1 MNYKVKQL
9 YIVWEDGD
17 GHKYLIPKEECQS
30 FLDELNDLESE
41 LGFPKGG
48 WDDRE
53 KEEVQQDIWDLL
65 DSYENLEGE
74 LHYVVLENDL
84 IEGEE
89 GEA

>member
-1 MNYKVKQL
+1 MYKAKKL
-9 YIVWEDGD
+9 YVVWEDGD
-17 GHKYLIPKEECQS
+17 GNNKLIPKEEYQS

-41 LGFPKGG
+41 LGFPKGA

-65 DSYENLEGE
+65 DSYESLEGE

-84 IEGEE
+84 IEGEIN
-89 GEA
+89 

>member
-1 MNYKVKQL
+1 MYKVKQL
-9 YIVWEDGD
+9 YVMWEDGD
-17 GHKYLIPKEECQS
+17 GNNKLIPKEEYQS
-30 FLDELNDLESE
+30 FIDELNDLELE

-89 GEA
+89 D

>member
-1 MNYKVKQL
+1 MYKAKKL
-9 YIVWEDGD
+9 YIVWDDGD
-17 GHKYLIPKEECQS
+17 GNNKLIPKEEYQS
-30 FLDELNDLESE
+30 FLDELNDLELE

-89 GEA
+89 D

>member
-17 GHKYLIPKEECQS
+17 GHKYLIPKEEYRS

-65 DSYENLEGE
+65 DSYESLEGE
-74 LHYVVLENDL
+74 LHYVILENDL

>member
-1 MNYKVKQL
+1 MIKVKQL

-17 GHKYLIPKEECQS
+17 GHKYLIPKEEYQS
-30 FLDELNDLESE
+30 FLDKLNDLELE

-65 DSYENLEGE
+65 DSYDSLEGE

-84 IEGEE
+84 IEGEIN
-89 GEA
+89 